1 MIRQRYWVLL
11 LACFSLVRSQSIIME
26 GRELILGMEK
36 ETVLEKMKDFSG
48 KDGFDGD
55 QNDFWLIRDGAI
67 IGSMGFKN
75 DALDYVTTDWDKDID
90 YIDSIDLFDTIYSVM
105 KNTFGQNYGGDIILR
120 LKEIKEP
127 KEDALEI
134 NLFSI
139 DGRSVRINRNNISL
153 GIQQVI
159 QKL

>member
-1 MIRQRYWVLL
+1 
-11 LACFSLVRSQSIIME
+11 
-26 GRELILGMEK
+26 
-36 ETVLEKMKDFSG
+36 
-48 KDGFDGD
+48 
-55 QNDFWLIRDGAI
+55 
-67 IGSMGFKN
+67 MGFKN

-105 KNTFGQNYGGDIILR
+105 KNTFGQDYGGDIILR

-127 KEDALEI
+127 KEDAMEI

-153 GIQQVI
+153 GIKQVI